1 MVEIFNTYL
10 YKPILAVLI
19 FIYQNLAFED
29 LGLAI
34 IILTIFIRIVLF
46 PLFYKSAKDQA
57 LMQRIQPHIKKIQLD
72 HQADKEKQ
80 ARLMMDLY
88 RRHRLNPFS
97 GILLLFVQLP
107 ILIAL
112 YQVFLKEITND
123 VFMNHSFLGLVD
135 LGEKS
140 LVLTVTAALLQYFQ
154 AKLSIASVPKNQNN
168 SQIFQAGK
176 FMVFL
181 GPILTFIVLVN
192 FPAAL
197 GLYWA
202 TSTLFSLG
210 ERVIINKNL
219 PKLEHDGEL
228 SPKNQ

>member
-1 MVEIFNTYL
+1 MAEIFNTYL

-19 FIYQNLAFED
+19 FIYQNLALQD

-72 HQADKEKQ
+72 HRADKEKQ
-80 ARLMMDLY
+80 ARLMMELY

-97 GILLLFVQLP
+97 GFLLLFIQLP

-112 YQVFLKEITND
+112 YQVFLKEIGND
-123 VFMNHSFLGLVD
+123 AFANPFLFGFLN

-140 LVLTVTAALLQYFQ
+140 LILTVFAALLQYLQ
-154 AKLSIASVPKNQNN
+154 AKLSMASVPKNQNN
-168 SQIFQAGK
+168 SQIFQTGK
-176 FMVFL
+176 LMVFL

-192 FPAAL
+192 FPSAL

-219 PKLEHDGEL
+219 PKLEHDGEF